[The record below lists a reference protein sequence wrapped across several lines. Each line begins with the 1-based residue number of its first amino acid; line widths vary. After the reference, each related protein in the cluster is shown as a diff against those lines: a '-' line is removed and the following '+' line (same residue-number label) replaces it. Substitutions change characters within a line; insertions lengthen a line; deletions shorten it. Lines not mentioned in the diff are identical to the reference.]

1 MKVYIIGGGAA
12 GMMAALSA
20 AVDPNNTV
28 TILERQNR
36 VGKKLLAT
44 GNGRC
49 NLTNL
54 HADVSHYHGQH
65 PDFVK
70 SALHHLNVRDTLAY
84 FRNLGLYTVAEES
97 GKVYPL
103 SDQANSVVDTLRF
116 ALEQRGIN
124 VITSCDVLSI
134 SKKARGFHIET
145 TGDSYFAD
153 KLIVTCGGC
162 AGKGLGGTR
171 SGYRLLGSMG
181 HTVTELHPAL
191 VQIKTLPDEVRSL
204 KGVRADCAIT
214 VKANGHVIAQSA
226 GEIQFTD
233 FGVSGPVAFELSR
246 AVSTEDGE
254 MVLLLDLMRDY
265 TEDELTAAML
275 QRCQT
280 FPQMP
285 TENLLCGML
294 NTRLGLQ
301 VLKRTEIDLKEPLSA
316 RNETEIKT
324 LSHLLKYLPFTV
336 HGVLGMEHA
345 QVTAGGVL
353 TSEFRADTLESR
365 KVPGLFAAGEVLDID
380 GDCGGYNLQW
390 AWSSGYVAGKLGK
403 LEDGKC

>member
-1 MKVYIIGGGAA
+1 MKVFIIGGGAA

-20 AVDPNNTV
+20 ADDPNNNITV
-28 TILERQNR
+28 LERQNR

-54 HADVSHYHGQH
+54 HAGEAHYHGLH
-65 PDFVK
+65 PEFVR
-70 SALHHLNVRDTLAY
+70 SAMARFDVEKTLAY
-84 FRNLGLYTVAEES
+84 FRSLGLYTVAEES

-124 VITSCDVLSI
+124 VITGCDVLSI
-134 SKKARGFHIET
+134 SKKAKGYQIET
-145 TGDSYFAD
+145 TGEKYFAD
-153 KLIVTCGGC
+153 KLIITTGGC

-181 HTVTELHPAL
+181 HTATELRPAL
-191 VQIKTLPDEVRSL
+191 VQIKTVAEQVRAL
-204 KGVRADCAIT
+204 KGVRADCTIT
-214 VKANGHVIAQSA
+214 LKVDGHVHAQSS

-246 AVSTEDGE
+246 SVSTEDGE
-254 MVLLLDLMRDY
+254 KVLLLDLMRNY
-265 TEDELTAAML
+265 SEDDLITAL
-275 QRCQT
+275 EERCLR
-280 FPQMP
+280 FPQMLA
-285 TENLLCGML
+285 ENLLCGML

-301 VLKRTEIDLKEPLSA
+301 VLKRTEIDLKTPISELNSTDV
-316 RNETEIKT
+316 RT
-324 LSHLLKYLPFTV
+324 LAHLLKYLSFTV
-336 HGVLGMEHA
+336 EGVLGMEHA
-345 QVTAGGVL
+345 QVTAGGIV
-353 TSEFRADTLESR
+353 TGEFRADTLESR
-365 KVPGLFAAGEVLDID
+365 KNPGLFAAGEVLDID

-403 LEDGKC
+403 LED

>member
-1 MKVYIIGGGAA
+1 MKVFIIGGGAA
-12 GMMAALSA
+12 GMMAAISA
-20 AVDPNNTV
+20 AEDANNTV

-49 NLTNL
+49 NLSNV

-65 PDFVK
+65 PDFVR
-70 SALHHLNVRDTLAY
+70 SAMERFGVEKTLQY
-84 FRNLGLYTVAEES
+84 FHTLGLYTVTEDS

-116 ALEQRGIN
+116 AMEQRGIH

-134 SKKARGFHIET
+134 SKKARGYHIET
-145 TGDSYFAD
+145 TVESYFAD
-153 KLIVTCGGC
+153 KLIVTTGGC
-162 AGKGLGGTR
+162 AGKTLGGTR

-181 HTVTELHPAL
+181 HNTTDIYPVL
-191 VQIKTLPDEVRSL
+191 VQIKTDPEQVRAL
-204 KGVRADCAIT
+204 KGVRADCTIT
-214 VKANGHVIAQSA
+214 LKADSHTLAQSH

-246 AVSTEDGE
+246 AASTEQGDKI
-254 MVLLLDLMRDY
+254 LLLDLMRNY
-265 TEDELTAAML
+265 SEQELASAL
-275 QRCQT
+275 LERVRT

-285 TENLLCGML
+285 IENLLCGML

-301 VLKRTEIDLKEPLSA
+301 VLKRTEMDLKKPLSA
-316 RNETEIKT
+316 LNKPQIDT
-324 LSHLLKYLPFTV
+324 LSHLLKYLSFRV
-336 HGVLGMEHA
+336 EGVMGMDHA
-345 QVTAGGVL
+345 QVTAGGIF

-365 KVPGLFAAGEVLDID
+365 RNPGLFAAGEVLDID
-380 GDCGGYNLQW
+380 GDCGGFNLQW

-403 LEDGKC
+403 LED